1 MSIDVNLFHP
11 KLNNVV
17 PLDSGTIVVK
27 VGDTEEG
34 KGEVSLFFMQNSDV
48 SIRLLNLTPDSPI
61 EQIKQFITELLHQA
75 GFTYYEYER
84 SLTLDSGSDHDVTA
98 YHPSDPEPVNPD
110 DIVWIEGFKFV
121 TVHQ

>member
-61 EQIKQFITELLHQA
+61 EQIKQFITDLLHQA

-84 SLTLDSGSDHDVTA
+84 SLTHSGGDVTA
-98 YHPSDPEPVNPD
+98 YHPSDPEPVSPD
-110 DIVWIEGFKFV
+110 DIVWVTGARLV
-121 TVHQ
+121 TVYQ